1 MYRINSSISGDMES
15 LKGTLNENLLTTSQ
29 RKSNAAVS
37 ENFLIQGNQR
47 KQGQVIII
55 EEEKAA
61 NQRAVVS
68 AASKA
73 EEVKKAQEAEA
84 KAKAEQESNE
94 WQDTRKTNL
103 LNSLSKPSQYRINK
117 SSTKMYVISQ
127 DYKAIE

>member
-15 LKGTLNENLLTTSQ
+15 LKGSLNENLLTTSQ

-73 EEVKKAQEAEA
+73 EEVKKA
-84 KAKAEQESNE
+84 
-94 WQDTRKTNL
+94 
-103 LNSLSKPSQYRINK
+103 
-117 SSTKMYVISQ
+117 
-127 DYKAIE
+127 

>member
-1 MYRINSSISGDMES
+1 MFRINSSISGDMES
-15 LKGTLNENLLTTSQ
+15 LKGSLNENLLMT
-29 RKSNAAVS
+29 
-37 ENFLIQGNQR
+37 
-47 KQGQVIII
+47 QGQVIIK

-61 NQRAVVS
+61 NQRAEVS
-68 AASKA
+68 AAPKA

-94 WQDTRKTNL
+94 WQDTRKTDL